1 MPIEEG
7 DWSLLEPVHARP
19 KLYRDVS

>member
-1 MPIEEG
+1 MRGEQG
-7 DWSLLEPVHARP
+7 DWSLLEPVRTRP